1 MSKKEVPL
9 YTLNTYLPKGAYPH
23 LEKYLIRH
31 KVHLTIT
38 PERSSVLGNYKGASN
53 GRHHHISVNG
63 SLNKFSFLIT
73 LIHEL
78 GHLLAFDKYGARIPA
93 HGQQWKNEYSR
104 LLAAFI
110 SNRIFPRDI
119 EKELIATLENPGAS
133 SCTEASLLR
142 VLRKYD
148 EYRPGFFLLEDL
160 PDGSFFRIKNGNV
173 YLKLHRKR
181 VRILCREI
189 DTNRLFLFSPVSDV
203 QLVHKRL
210 VKQ

>member
-1 MSKKEVPL
+1 MSKQEVAL
-9 YTLNTYLPKGAYPH
+9 NTLNTYLPKGAYPH

-38 PERSSVLGNYKGASN
+38 PERSSVLGNYQGGYN
-53 GRHHHISVNG
+53 GRNHRISVNG

-73 LIHEL
+73 LLHEL
-78 GHLLAFDKYGARIPA
+78 GHMLAFEKYGARIPA
-93 HGQQWKNEYSR
+93 HGQQWKYEYSR
-104 LLAAFI
+104 LLASFI

-119 EKELIATLENPGAS
+119 ERELIATLENPGAS
-133 SCTEASLLR
+133 SCTETSLLR

-148 EYRPGFFLLEDL
+148 EQRPGFFLLEDL
-160 PDGSFFRIKNGNV
+160 PDGSYFRIRNGSV
-173 YLKLHRKR
+173 YLKLHKKR

-210 VKQ
+210 VRL